1 MGSRGRALSR
11 KKKKTKSSLPMH
23 NVNEVNRGSA
33 MTPTFNLN
41 ASSTLVLLVL
51 LVALQL
57 SYISS
62 YNNFSPSHSRRQLF
76 ERIVTAAGP
85 AFVAPSVANAIDP
98 SLLKQLKTLPIEG
111 DDGSSRLAG
120 LAALQ
125 QSQINDDP
133 ELVDIVEGVQ
143 TREYKVGNGAQVVSD
158 SSRVGLEMTV
168 RCATVTSD
176 KEPNG
181 ALIYSTQKDDELG
194 EIILKMGD
202 RSVPDSIEKSLK
214 GMSKG
219 GIRRIYLSSQK
230 AYEWKNSYASWPSP
244 KGDREQRL
252 VERIFTGK
260 ADLIVEVKVNRIRE
274 TTAEVATATDAPIS
288 ETAVAATT
296 DASPAASTAATNIA
310 AGETTFVSSTD
321 AAVARD
327 SCSCGEAVCQC

>member
-1 MGSRGRALSR
+1 MSFAPPSPFL
-11 KKKKTKSSLPMH
+11 
-23 NVNEVNRGSA
+23 A
-33 MTPTFNLN
+33 
-41 ASSTLVLLVL
+41 
-51 LVALQL
+51 
-57 SYISS
+57 I
-62 YNNFSPSHSRRQLF
+62 FS
-76 ERIVTAAGP
+76 
-85 AFVAPSVANAIDP
+85 
-98 SLLKQLKTLPIEG
+98 
-111 DDGSSRLAG
+111 
-120 LAALQ
+120 AAL
-125 QSQINDDP
+125 QINDDP

-274 TTAEVATATDAPIS
+274 TTAEVA
-288 ETAVAATT
+288 AATT

-310 AGETTFVSSTD
+310 AGETTFVSTTD
-321 AAVARD
+321 AAVASD

>member
-1 MGSRGRALSR
+1 MG
-11 KKKKTKSSLPMH
+11 
-23 NVNEVNRGSA
+23 
-33 MTPTFNLN
+33 
-41 ASSTLVLLVL
+41 
-51 LVALQL
+51 
-57 SYISS
+57 
-62 YNNFSPSHSRRQLF
+62 
-76 ERIVTAAGP
+76 
-85 AFVAPSVANAIDP
+85 
-98 SLLKQLKTLPIEG
+98 
-111 DDGSSRLAG
+111 
-120 LAALQ
+120 
-125 QSQINDDP
+125 
-133 ELVDIVEGVQ
+133 
-143 TREYKVGNGAQVVSD
+143 
-158 SSRVGLEMTV
+158 
-168 RCATVTSD
+168 
-176 KEPNG
+176 
-181 ALIYSTQKDDELG
+181 LG

-310 AGETTFVSSTD
+310 AGRPPLCRRQMQQLPVIL
-321 AAVARD
+321 AVAERLFVNAD
-327 SCSCGEAVCQC
+327 T